1 MGKMNRVYSEKWTM
15 LMKIKWTIAWR
26 KKKCFCPALLTVK
39 RLAEE
44 LKGERK
50 RLQMKRQRFK
60 LGGVC

>member
-1 MGKMNRVYSEKWTM
+1 ME
-15 LMKIKWTIAWR
+15 

-39 RLAEE
+39 MLAEE